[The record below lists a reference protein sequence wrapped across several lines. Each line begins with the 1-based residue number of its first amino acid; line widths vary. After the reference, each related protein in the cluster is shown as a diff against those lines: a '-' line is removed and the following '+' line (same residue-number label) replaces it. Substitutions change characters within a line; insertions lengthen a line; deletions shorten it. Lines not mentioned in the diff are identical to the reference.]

1 MIRRNARTFAQPILS
16 IIEPYFNEGK
26 HMRRLLVCTL
36 MAALIGVIDVQM
48 AAAAGAD
55 PVVGTWKLNPGKSTF
70 KSGPAITNQ
79 TRTYSQSGDEITLD
93 MKSVSADGKKI
104 DSHTTYRLDGKSYP
118 VTGSPDYDNLIGKRL
133 NSHMAQFT
141 LKKGDKVIGRST
153 RTVSKDG
160 KKLTSRIHETLAS
173 GDKSDNVLVFDK
185 Q

>member
-1 MIRRNARTFAQPILS
+1 
-16 IIEPYFNEGK
+16 
-26 HMRRLLVCTL
+26 
-36 MAALIGVIDVQM
+36 MAVLIGVSTVPT
-48 AAAAGAD
+48 AAAADTD

-70 KSGPAITNQ
+70 KSGPTITNQ

-93 MKSVSADGKKI
+93 MKTATADGKE
-104 DSHTTYRLDGKSYP
+104 SNTHTTYHLDGKSYP
-118 VTGSPDYDNLIGKRL
+118 VTGSPDYDNLSGKKL

-160 KKLTSRIHETLAS
+160 KKLTSTSHQTLAS
-173 GDKSDNVLVFDK
+173 GAKSDNVLVFDK

>member
-1 MIRRNARTFAQPILS
+1 
-16 IIEPYFNEGK
+16 
-26 HMRRLLVCTL
+26 MRPLLVCTL
-36 MAALIGVIDVQM
+36 MAVLIGVIDVQT
-48 AAAAGAD
+48 AAAADAD

-70 KSGPAITNQ
+70 KSGPAITSQ

-93 MKSVSADGKKI
+93 MKTVSADGKET
-104 DSHTTYRLDGKSYP
+104 SLHTTYHLDGKSYP

-160 KKLTSRIHETLAS
+160 KRLTSKSHETLAS
-173 GDKSDNVLVFDK
+173 GKSENVLVFDK